1 MSLGPSLFGIRKDKI
16 DNTTVYTPGNPGEY
30 LFTDEDDVE
39 YPSFDDVITDENPG
53 NVWNLNFEWNKL
65 YYS

>member
-1 MSLGPSLFGIRKDKI
+1 MGSGPSLFGIRKDKI

-30 LFTDEDDVE
+30 LFADEDVE

-53 NVWNLNFEWNKL
+53 NVWNLNFEWN
-65 YYS
+65 